1 MPIPSLTLWADSNKN
16 QLLSDW
22 QSASG
27 ATAPN
32 LKQGD
37 TVGVELHWVRSTGSF
52 FEEVIWSPSTTIR
65 MAIGAIDKSPTMGN
79 FAVKFGANTTASLQF
94 NCTALQMETA
104 LNAIASISA
113 LGGVTVSKTALNY
126 RILFNTAQAVSTHF
140 EVGFNDLYPTSS
152 MGFTVVRAGSA
163 TVRALTQLAVKQS
176 PIAYTETW
184 VNQDAPTPSVSVI
197 KNSNYAGDT
206 KIWRLK
212 ISPSPKEGTI
222 TLSWLDGTTKT
233 TSQISIEAS
242 AVGVRDALNAV
253 GTTQDWSVTKSG
265 AYSWDISTSGTPSQ
279 LSVNG
284 GGLLAF
290 SSKYAQLSL
299 NTVEVENFLAG
310 SSSATAIM
318 EIEVET
324 DGNRQTLVQTSVTI
338 VNDLIDDA
346 DYTIVERGDVMPVD
360 SVVRYDTSQALTT
373 EQKSQARTN
382 IGALASVDGFLGD
395 VTDSIDSLDARVTV
409 VEGLT
414 ITTNER
420 SALNGSSSPS
430 GSNVFVTSSVLT
442 TGLGGKANTTHNHT
456 IADVT
461 GLDTALGGK
470 ASSTHNHAI
479 SDVAGLQTELDDI
492 NNSISNINVSGI
504 IGLSSQDIK
513 NALDTTPYSSTAT
526 NWYTTREEVSA
537 TVTDTA
543 VLKTDLTTQITAQ
556 TAIDT
561 TSYESEVL
569 ITINGVQYAL
579 VARQIT

>member
-1 MPIPSLTLWADSNKN
+1 
-16 QLLSDW
+16 
-22 QSASG
+22 
-27 ATAPN
+27 
-32 LKQGD
+32 
-37 TVGVELHWVRSTGSF
+37 
-52 FEEVIWSPSTTIR
+52 
-65 MAIGAIDKSPTMGN
+65 
-79 FAVKFGANTTASLQF
+79 
-94 NCTALQMETA
+94 
-104 LNAIASISA
+104 
-113 LGGVTVSKTALNY
+113 
-126 RILFNTAQAVSTHF
+126 
-140 EVGFNDLYPTSS
+140 
-152 MGFTVVRAGSA
+152 
-163 TVRALTQLAVKQS
+163 
-176 PIAYTETW
+176 
-184 VNQDAPTPSVSVI
+184 
-197 KNSNYAGDT
+197 
-206 KIWRLK
+206 
-212 ISPSPKEGTI
+212 
-222 TLSWLDGTTKT
+222 
-233 TSQISIEAS
+233 
-242 AVGVRDALNAV
+242 
-253 GTTQDWSVTKSG
+253 
-265 AYSWDISTSGTPSQ
+265 
-279 LSVNG
+279 
-284 GGLLAF
+284 
-290 SSKYAQLSL
+290 
-299 NTVEVENFLAG
+299 
-310 SSSATAIM
+310 
-318 EIEVET
+318 
-324 DGNRQTLVQTSVTI
+324 
-338 VNDLIDDA
+338 
-346 DYTIVERGDVMPVD
+346 MPVD

>member
-1 MPIPSLTLWADSNKN
+1 
-16 QLLSDW
+16 
-22 QSASG
+22 
-27 ATAPN
+27 
-32 LKQGD
+32 
-37 TVGVELHWVRSTGSF
+37 
-52 FEEVIWSPSTTIR
+52 
-65 MAIGAIDKSPTMGN
+65 
-79 FAVKFGANTTASLQF
+79 
-94 NCTALQMETA
+94 
-104 LNAIASISA
+104 
-113 LGGVTVSKTALNY
+113 
-126 RILFNTAQAVSTHF
+126 
-140 EVGFNDLYPTSS
+140 

-184 VNQDAPTPSVSVI
+184 ANQDAPTASVSVI

-324 DGNRQTLVQTSVTI
+324 DGNRQTLVQTPVTI
-338 VNDLIDDA
+338 TNDLIDDA
-346 DYTIVERGDVMPVD
+346 DYTIVERADVMPVD
-360 SVVRYDTSQALTT
+360 SVVRYDTSQSLTN

-395 VTDSIDSLDARVTV
+395 VTDSINSLDARVTV

-430 GSNVFVTSSVLT
+430 GSNVFVTTSVLT
-442 TGLGGKANTTHNHT
+442 AGLGGKANTSHNHT
-456 IADVT
+456 TADVT

-470 ASSTHNHAI
+470 ASLTHNHTI
-479 SDVAGLQTELDDI
+479 SNVTGLQTELDDI
-492 NNSISNINVSGI
+492 NNAISGINVSGI
-504 IGLSSQDIK
+504 IGLSSQDVK
-513 NALDTTPYSSTAT
+513 NALDATLYSPTGA
-526 NWYTTREEVSA
+526 NPYTTREEITNAIS
-537 TVTDTA
+537 TVITDTA
-543 VLKTDLTTQITAQ
+543 VLKTDLSTQITAQ

-561 TSYESEVL
+561 ATYESEVI

-579 VARQIT
+579 VARQII

>member
-37 TVGVELHWVRSTGSF
+37 TIGVELHWVRSTGSF
-52 FEEVIWSPSTTIR
+52 YEEVIWSPSTTIR
-65 MAIGAIDKSPTMGN
+65 MAIGAIDKSPTLGN
-79 FAVKFGANTTASLQF
+79 FAIKFGANTTASLPY

-104 LNAIASISA
+104 LNAIASIST
-113 LGGVTVSKTALNY
+113 LGGVTVSKATLNY
-126 RILFNTAQAVSTHF
+126 RILFNTPQVVATNF

-152 MGFTVVRAGSA
+152 MGFTVVRGGSA

-184 VNQDAPTPSVSVI
+184 VNQENPVASVSVI

-233 TSQISIEAS
+233 TSQISIEAT

-253 GTTQDWSVTKSG
+253 GTTENWSVTKSG

-299 NTVEVENFLAG
+299 NTVEIENFLAG
-310 SSSATAIM
+310 SSSATATM

-324 DGNRQTLVQTSVTI
+324 DGNRQTLVQTPVTI

-346 DYTIVERGDVMPVD
+346 EYTIVERGDVMPVE
-360 SVVRYDTSQALTT
+360 SVVRFDTSQALTN

-382 IGALASVDGFLGD
+382 IGAVSSLDGFLGD
-395 VTDSIDSLDARVTV
+395 VTDSVNSLDARVTV

-442 TGLGGKANTTHNHT
+442 VGLAGKANSTHTHATSDITN
-456 IADVT
+456 
-461 GLDTALGGK
+461 LDTTLAGK
-470 ASSTHNHAI
+470 ASVTHNHAI
-479 SDVAGLQTELDDI
+479 SDVTGLQGELDTI
-492 NNSISNINVSGI
+492 NNEITALGGSTV
-504 IGLSSQDIK
+504 IGLSSQDMK
-513 NALDTTPYSSTAT
+513 NALDSTLNFASAT
-526 NWYTTREEVSA
+526 NWYTTRLELAS
-537 TVTDTA
+537 TIGDSA
-543 VLKTDLTTQITAQ
+543 VLKTDLTPQNTAQ
-556 TAIDT
+556 TTIDT
-561 TSYESEVL
+561 NSYEKEVL

-579 VARQIT
+579 VARQVI